1 MQCFSAAL
9 QLYTTRDS
17 GLADDLV
24 QQQNSQQE
32 GGRSLTSS
40 FSNIVKA
47 PVRAL
52 TSKRDVAVALSTAS
66 SGAVSAAAAEKASA
80 DALGDELGAQSSADS
95 QADLEE
101 GQVFTI
107 SVALN
112 QV

>member
-40 FSNIVKA
+40 FSNMVKA

-52 TSKRDVAVALSTAS
+52 TSKREVALSSAS
-66 SGAVSAAAAEKASA
+66 SGAVPAGAAEKATA